1 MFWQESQALRD
12 EVAGERRRADEARG
26 ELKKLFFF
34 QRELRR
40 RDRAGDG
47 GAIEREKRERE
58 REREERER
66 REREKEREIYIY
78 VFMCVYIRMYLFIY
92 VSM

>member
-26 ELKKLFFF
+26 ELEKLFIF

-40 RDRAGDG
+40 RDRAGDRG
-47 GAIEREKRERE
+47 DTHTHTHTHTHIQRLW
-58 REREERER
+58 
-66 REREKEREIYIY
+66 IY
-78 VFMCVYIRMYLFIY
+78 VFM
-92 VSM
+92 